1 MTKAELVEAIAAQA
15 NRELAKNGENRMT
28 KKAIGQ
34 LVDMI
39 FATLVTS
46 IKTENR
52 VTIRGFGTWSVRER
66 QARRGHNPHTG
77 ESINIKASKTIG
89 FRPAKELKNELL

>member
-15 NRELAKNGENRMT
+15 NRDGVKNGAERMT

-34 LVDMI
+34 LVDMV
-39 FATLVTS
+39 FSTLVTS
-46 IKTENR
+46 IKSENR
-52 VTIRGFGTWSVRER
+52 VTIRGFGTWDVRER

-77 ESINIKASKTIG
+77 ELISIKASKTVG
-89 FRPAKELKNELL
+89 FRPAKELKNELF